1 MRSQIL
7 PKPSPNP
14 PKPSPNPGQIDPKSI
29 RKASGR
35 PSWTYDV
42 KKLAF
47 GRPQN
52 CQEPPKNAQERPQ
65 TGPNPPQMEP
75 KTLPKSPVGAF
86 FWFLCSQ
93 ALFAA
98 ISWPM
103 FRHFSRLCWSPCLS
117 VCASRHSFN
126 GSGAC
131 FCKIDMFNENA
142 KKSRRNPPQTLPK
155 STPNL
160 PQTSKNRSKIEK
172 KTRAKPT

>member
-29 RKASGR
+29 WKASGR

-65 TGPNPPQMEP
+65 TGPNPPQMSPRPSQNHRLERFFGFYVP
-75 KTLPKSPVGAF
+75 KFCLQRFRGRCFDIFRACAGRHVCLYVLPDTVLMGREHVFAKSTFSIKMRKNFEKTLPKPS
-86 FWFLCSQ
+86 
-93 ALFAA
+93 
-98 ISWPM
+98 
-103 FRHFSRLCWSPCLS
+103 
-117 VCASRHSFN
+117 
-126 GSGAC
+126 
-131 FCKIDMFNENA
+131 
-142 KKSRRNPPQTLPK
+142 RNPPQT
-155 STPNL
+155 
-160 PQTSKNRSKIEK
+160 SKNQSKIPK
-172 KTRAKPT
+172 NRQKNAR